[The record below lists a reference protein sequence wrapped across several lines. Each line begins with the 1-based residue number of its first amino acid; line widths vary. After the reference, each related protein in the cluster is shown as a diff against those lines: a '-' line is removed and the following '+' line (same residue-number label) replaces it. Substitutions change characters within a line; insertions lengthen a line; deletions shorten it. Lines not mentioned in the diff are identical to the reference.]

1 MLPFAFLGAKLLAMF
16 PFFGFLKG
24 IGGKLLLVG
33 VVALGLFLGYMWW
46 KKSIETEAVNK
57 VFQEQVEN
65 HLKQQQEH
73 LETMEE
79 VMQAR
84 EQAIQD
90 FMQKQE
96 KLLRNVRNLT
106 EQIKEGQ
113 LKDGEIPEVLQ
124 KTLEDIR
131 KLELN
136 IPVTPAPVP
145 TLQPELKP
153 EVQP

>member
-1 MLPFAFLGAKLLAMF
+1 MIPFAFLGAKLLGMF
-16 PFFGFLKG
+16 PFLGFLRG

-46 KKSIETEAVNK
+46 KKSIETEAVNR

-73 LETMEE
+73 LDTMED
-79 VMQAR
+79 VMKAR
-84 EQAIQD
+84 EEAIQD

-96 KLLRNVRNLT
+96 KLMRNVRGLA
-106 EQIKEGQ
+106 EQIKNGQ

-124 KTLEDIR
+124 RTLEDIR

-136 IPVTPAPVP
+136 IPITPAPAP
-145 TLQPELKP
+145 TLQPQLKP

>member
-1 MLPFAFLGAKLLAMF
+1 MIPFAFLGAKLLGMF
-16 PFFGFLKG
+16 PFLGFLRG

-46 KKSIETEAVNK
+46 KKSIETEAVNR

-73 LETMEE
+73 LETME
-79 VMQAR
+79 AR
-84 EQAIQD
+84 EEAIQE

-96 KLLRNVRNLT
+96 KLMRNVRGLA
-106 EQIKEGQ
+106 EQIKNGQ

-124 KTLEDIR
+124 RTIEDIR

-136 IPVTPAPVP
+136 IPITPAP
-145 TLQPELKP
+145 TLQPQLKP